1 MFAFR
6 IDCRDRMTCRQL
18 GQLDTPVEQE
28 RADTDE
34 ERIGSLVGK
43 SSERRIDLADGTGIV
58 NLNLHPHRLGSSTQ
72 TTKRRLSS
80 RRTDRIDEHVNT
92 NSFRQKITQ
101 EFQSLCHDLAHQ
113 DIDPGQVAV
122 WLCETTDKTQLYGI
136 FASDE

>member
-1 MFAFR
+1 MFAVC
-6 IDCRDRMTCRQL
+6 IDCGERMTCRQL

-28 RADTDE
+28 RADTDKE
-34 ERIGSLVGK
+34 SIGSLVHK
-43 SSERRIDLADGTGIV
+43 SSERCIDLADGAGFESS
-58 NLNLHPHRLGSSTQ
+58 NLHPHRLGRSIHSSQ
-72 TTKRRLSS
+72 RRLSS

-101 EFQSLCHDLAHQ
+101 EFQSLCHDLSHQ

-122 WLCETTDKTQLYGI
+122 RLCETTDKTQLYWV

>member
-1 MFAFR
+1 MIDNQLKLARLHYWQVRRFSALEDTTGIDAKLTIRIPYARTVTHQPADFGMFAFR

-58 NLNLHPHRLGSSTQ
+58 NLNLHPHRLGSS
-72 TTKRRLSS
+72 
-80 RRTDRIDEHVNT
+80 IH
-92 NSFRQKITQ
+92 
-101 EFQSLCHDLAHQ
+101 
-113 DIDPGQVAV
+113 
-122 WLCETTDKTQLYGI
+122 
-136 FASDE
+136 AS